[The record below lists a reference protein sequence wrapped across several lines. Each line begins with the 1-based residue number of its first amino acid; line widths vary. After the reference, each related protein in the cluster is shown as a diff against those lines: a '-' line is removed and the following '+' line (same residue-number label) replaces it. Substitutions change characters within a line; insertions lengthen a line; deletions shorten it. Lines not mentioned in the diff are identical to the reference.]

1 MSRRLL
7 LLILL
12 IGAEVA
18 LLVVL
23 VRFYISI
30 FTPAA

>member
-1 MSRRLL
+1 MSQRLL

-12 IGAEVA
+12 IGAEVG

-30 FTPAA
+30 FTPTA